1 MLRCVGLDL
10 RAVQRHVPQL
20 HQPRLLT
27 QRQYLYEQARQ
38 RIHII
43 LAKVGD
49 GPEVRC
55 VVRRQHPEG
64 DVLVETLG
72 DAA

>member
-20 HQPRLLT
+20 HQSRLLA
-27 QRQYLYEQARQ
+27 QRQCLYEQARQ